1 MLGGFMYYTPMTK
14 AAMKLCFEA
23 HKDQV
28 DKAGVPYVFHP
39 ISLAERFREGQ
50 EAETCVALLHDVLE
64 DTDYTV
70 DDIRA
75 AGMNAEVIEALLLL
89 NHNPKVEYMD
99 YVRRLSKNN
108 IARHVKICDLQHN
121 SNLSRLE
128 KVTEKD
134 LKRVEKYKE
143 ALRILFE
150 VEESSEA

>member
-1 MLGGFMYYTPMTK
+1 MYYTPMTK
-14 AAMKLCFEA
+14 AAMKLCFKA
-23 HKDQV
+23 HKEQV
-28 DKAGVPYVFHP
+28 DKAGIPYVFHP
-39 ISLAERFREGQ
+39 ISLAERFGEDQ

-75 AGMNAEVIEALLLL
+75 AGMSDEVIEALLLL

-99 YVRRLSKNN
+99 YVRHLSKNN

-128 KVTEKD
+128 
-134 LKRVEKYKE
+134 
-143 ALRILFE
+143 
-150 VEESSEA
+150 

>member
-1 MLGGFMYYTPMTK
+1 MIAILKHILLKKFKLIALNKTNTK
-14 AAMKLCFEA
+14 HHLKLLVSFVPLKTKPDRA
-23 HKDQV
+23 RTQV
-28 DKAGVPYVFHP
+28 IVQAQQYK
-39 ISLAERFREGQ
+39 S
-50 EAETCVALLHDVLE
+50 
-64 DTDYTV
+64 
-70 DDIRA
+70 
-75 AGMNAEVIEALLLL
+75 LLLL
-89 NHNPKVEYMD
+89 NHNPKVEYMN
-99 YVRRLSKNN
+99 YVRHLSKND